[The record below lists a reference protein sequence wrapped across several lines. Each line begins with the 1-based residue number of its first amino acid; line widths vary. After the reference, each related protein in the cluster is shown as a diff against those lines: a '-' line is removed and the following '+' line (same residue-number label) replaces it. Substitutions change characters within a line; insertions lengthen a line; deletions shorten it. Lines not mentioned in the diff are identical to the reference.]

1 LRAEPTI
8 SRPPQGEA
16 MRYAIVTLSI
26 ILASLLGFVAASC
39 GTGNGAQSAG
49 PVPSGSESPQST
61 GSETGTGT
69 EGGSLPIPTDT
80 TGQGA
85 ALVRYKVW
93 FHRGEQL
100 FVVTRTQ
107 SATPRVGTAAM
118 EALLEGPS
126 PGERSAGVGTQI
138 PDGTQLLG
146 LIVDKGIA
154 TVDLTSEYESGGG
167 TASMTMRLAQV
178 VCTLDQFPTVKG
190 VLFQL
195 DGRSVDVLGGEGIVI
210 DHPLRCRDY
219 RDLLPVIL
227 VTSPAIGQAV
237 SNPVTVSGSA
247 NVFEANVTVEIV
259 DSSGRVVGKAFTT
272 ATCGSGCR
280 GTFSVTVTYEVRAAQ
295 RGEIVV
301 HDDDA
306 AGTGHPPHE
315 VHIPVVL
322 QPAS

>member
-1 LRAEPTI
+1 
-8 SRPPQGEA
+8 

-49 PVPSGSESPQST
+49 PVPSGNESPQST
-61 GSETGTGT
+61 YSGSETGTGT
-69 EGGSLPIPTDT
+69 EGGRLPIPTDT
-80 TGQGA
+80 SGQGA

-126 PGERSAGVGTQI
+126 PGERSAGVATQI

-146 LIVDKGIA
+146 LIVDKRIA

-195 DGRSVDVLGGEGIVI
+195 DGRPVDVLGGEGIVI

-237 SNPVTVSGSA
+237 SNPVTISGSA
-247 NVFEANVTVEIV
+247 NVFEANVTVDIV
-259 DSSGRVVGKAFTT
+259 DSSGRVVGNAFTT

-280 GTFSVTVTYEVRAAQ
+280 GTFSVTVSYEVRAAQ

-315 VHIPVVL
+315 VRIPVVL
-322 QPAS
+322 QPGS

>member
-1 LRAEPTI
+1 
-8 SRPPQGEA
+8 

-49 PVPSGSESPQST
+49 PVPSGNESPQST
-61 GSETGTGT
+61 YSGSETGTDTG
-69 EGGSLPIPTDT
+69 GGSLPIPTDMS
-80 TGQGA
+80 GQGA

-126 PGERSAGVGTQI
+126 PGERSAGVATQI

-190 VLFQL
+190 VLFEL
-195 DGRSVDVLGGEGIVI
+195 DGRPVEVLGGEGIVI

-227 VTSPAIGQAV
+227 MTSPAIGQAV

-247 NVFEANVTVEIV
+247 NVFEANVTVDIV
-259 DSSGRVVGKAFTT
+259 DSSGRVVGNAFTT

-280 GTFSVTVTYEVRAAQ
+280 GTFSVTVSYEVRTAQ

-322 QPAS
+322 QPGS

>member
-1 LRAEPTI
+1 
-8 SRPPQGEA
+8 

-49 PVPSGSESPQST
+49 PVPSGSESPSPQT
-61 GSETGTGT
+61 YGPETDTGT
-69 EGGSLPIPTDT
+69 ESGSLPIPTDT
-80 TGQGA
+80 SGQGS
-85 ALVRYKVW
+85 ALVHYKVW

-118 EALLEGPS
+118 AALLEGPS
-126 PGERSAGVGTQI
+126 PGERSAGVATQI
-138 PDGTQLLG
+138 L
-146 LIVDKGIA
+146 DKGIA

-195 DGRSVDVLGGEGIVI
+195 DGRPVDVLGGEGIVI

-227 VTSPAIGQAV
+227 VTSPATGQAV

-247 NVFEANVTVEIV
+247 NVFEANVTVDIV
-259 DSSGRVVGKAFTT
+259 DSSGRVVGNAFTT
-272 ATCGSGCR
+272 ATCGTGCR
-280 GTFSVTVTYEVRAAQ
+280 GTFSVTVSYEVRSAQ

-322 QPAS
+322 QPGS